1 MRRIA
6 WIVSL
11 VLIFG
16 AGIASLSACDLLP
29 FWVNGSELFAYQ
41 QSASERLGELRRMIE
56 QEIGAP
62 HANEPSQCKLIGFG
76 SKPCGGPWSYLIY
89 STAKTDES
97 RLKQLVSEFNQ
108 LQKRINEE
116 RKFVSDCAITPEP
129 KVEFVDGVCTA
140 KPN

>member
-6 WIVSL
+6 WIASL

-16 AGIASLSACDLLP
+16 AGIASLSVCDLLP
-29 FWVNGSELFAYQ
+29 FWVNGSE
-41 QSASERLGELRRMIE
+41 RLGELRHMIE

-62 HANEPSQCKLIGFG
+62 QANEPSQCKLIGFG
-76 SKPCGGPWSYLIY
+76 SKPCGGPGSYLVY

-116 RKFVSDCAITPEP
+116 RRLFSDCAITPKP